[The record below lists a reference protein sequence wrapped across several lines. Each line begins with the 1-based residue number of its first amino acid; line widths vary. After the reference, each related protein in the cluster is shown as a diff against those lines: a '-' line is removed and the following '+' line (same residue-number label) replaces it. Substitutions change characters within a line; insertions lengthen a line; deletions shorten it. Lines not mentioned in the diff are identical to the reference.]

1 MSETTMPRQPGFEDA
16 RQVGAPQLS
25 ASVSLLKFLILL
37 GLAPA
42 IMTSLIAP
50 RLWYDQF
57 VDCWGTC
64 TPVRIIEPLLG
75 GVAVYSAVAAGALA
89 LGLALAVNRRAF
101 RDALSLTP
109 FLLFLLRGAID
120 GGADAI
126 LAPSKSDMH
135 YYVGELLYNV
145 SCSVVFICFIFSPH
159 RFVRTGY
166 FAAFLAFL
174 SVMIFVEPHF
184 GAGELVF
191 YLGSVLAARIVIR
204 FAACNL
210 DLFVRL
216 GVVRTLMLLGRSL
229 VLMAPI
235 LALIGLGEWMRV
247 GFESALS
254 DAVYAKAPLCAS
266 ASRLDATRDLSLD
279 AKTEAAALAAGLVGL
294 GPPSCPQISDKT
306 ERDAALAEARI
317 KYPAL
322 RTELRTRDA
331 CAALRQEV
339 PDGERHL
346 ERDLCYHAEYLHAGR
361 SAALKAKLLDTK
373 GDVSLSAAR
382 LRQNAKDLSN
392 EVVPRVRIP
401 RPASCPNFPWLLCE
415 LERAVLYVTEKGI
428 NGALSRVR
436 RGIVSGANAVVDE
449 GVALS
454 DEAIGK
460 LEAQVDDAVTQLR
473 LATRATL
480 ANGFDLAGVIDHG
493 LLVLLVLAFLKSL
506 LFIFARVAFASVDKE
521 TAITFAE
528 PGESI
533 SQGAIEVHGN
543 RHALAGQGHIF
554 YSRRA
559 QVEGIAPRISLPQPL
574 VCVLSRVLAGN
585 YFMNR
590 ANCEHAAEGRI
601 VFKTA
606 GVSQLVE
613 WQLAPGEEVLFHLKE
628 FVAMDASVRLSSYVS
643 FRIPTLLMGRF
654 IFRVARG
661 PGRLILRTAGTPE
674 VSETGDAALSK
685 PVHRFVAWHRA
696 ARFKLEAEQG
706 FADIY
711 LSGVHVKKRPGDL
724 VVSVAE
730 AGDRQRVGTG
740 AVRFLKTF
748 ILPV

>member
-1 MSETTMPRQPGFEDA
+1 MPPQQTGFGDA
-16 RQVGAPQLS
+16 HQVGAPRLS
-25 ASVSLLKFLILL
+25 ASVGLLKFLILL

-50 RLWYDQF
+50 RFWYTQF
-57 VDCWGTC
+57 IGCWGSC

-75 GVAVYSAVAAGALA
+75 GVPLYSAVTAGALA
-89 LGLALAVNRRAF
+89 LGLALAISRKAI

-109 FLLFLLRGAID
+109 LLLFLLRGVID
-120 GGADAI
+120 GGADGL
-126 LAPSKSDMH
+126 LAAPNSDIH

-145 SCSVVFICFIFSPH
+145 SCSIVFICFIFSPR
-159 RFVRTGY
+159 RFVRTSF

-174 SVMIFVEPHF
+174 AVMIFVEPHF
-184 GAGELVF
+184 GAGELIF
-191 YLGSVLAARIVIR
+191 YLGSVLAARIVFR
-204 FAACNL
+204 FAAGNL
-210 DLFVRL
+210 DLFARL
-216 GVVRTLMLLGRSL
+216 GVSRTLMLLGRSL

-247 GFESALS
+247 SFEGALS

-266 ASRLDATRDLSLD
+266 TARLAATRDLSSK
-279 AKTEAAALAAGLVGL
+279 ANTAALVAGLAGVG
-294 GPPSCPQISDKT
+294 GPPCPPIPDDA
-306 ERDAALAEARI
+306 ERNAALAEART
-317 KYPAL
+317 KYLAL
-322 RTELRTRDA
+322 RAELRNHDS
-331 CAALRQEV
+331 CAALRKEA
-339 PDGERHL
+339 PDSERHL

-361 SAALKAKLLDTK
+361 AAALKAKLLDTK
-373 GDVSLSAAR
+373 GDVSLNAAR

-401 RPASCPNFPWLLCE
+401 RPASCPEFPWLLCE
-415 LERAVLYVTEKGI
+415 LERAVLYVTEKGV

-436 RGIVSGANAVVDE
+436 RGIVSSANAVVDE
-449 GVALS
+449 GVELS
-454 DEAIGK
+454 DEAIDR
-460 LEAQVDDAVTQLR
+460 LEAQVDDAVAQLR

-506 LFIFARVAFASVDKE
+506 LFIFARVAFSSVDKE
-521 TAITFAE
+521 TAISFAE
-528 PGESI
+528 PGETI
-533 SQGAIEVHGN
+533 PKGAVAVNGK
-543 RHALAGQGHIF
+543 RYTLTGQGRVF

-585 YFMNR
+585 YFMNS
-590 ANCEHAAEGRI
+590 ANCERAAEGRI

-606 GVSQLVE
+606 GVHQLVE
-613 WQLAPGEEVLFHLKE
+613 WQLAPDEEVIFHLKD
-628 FVAMDASVRLSSYVS
+628 FVAMDASVRFSTYVS

-661 PGRLILRTAGTPE
+661 PGRLILRTAGTAE
-674 VSETGDAALSK
+674 VSETDDAALSK

-711 LSGVHVKKRPGDL
+711 LSGVHVKKRPDDL
-724 VVSVAE
+724 VVFVAE
-730 AGDRQRVGTG
+730 AGERQRVGTG

-748 ILPV
+748 ILPI